1 MDAVATVNLLQK
13 MDRRITMA
21 KTPEELYQEREKR
34 VLDAVALRKPDTIP
48 ILPFFS
54 FFVARYAGMT
64 IQEVMNDPDK
74 LFDAQWKTLIDFEPD
89 MDNNPYNLRLL
100 GPILEVLDFKQLLW
114 PGHGLSSDHTY
125 QFVEGEYMMVDEYD
139 HFLLDPLDFMIR
151 KYWPRIFGAMKGFE
165 KLPPLHNIISYY
177 MGIPT
182 GFAMFTVPEVKSALE
197 VLQKAGEKSMQI
209 LMYSRKYTTE
219 AKKAGFPM
227 QFGGVTQAPFDT
239 LGDYYR
245 GTKGLMLDMYR
256 RPDKVIKACEKLL
269 FFMIEMGVNAARA
282 SGIPRVFI
290 PIHKGL
296 DGFMSEEQF
305 RKFFW
310 PTLRELM
317 VALINEGLTPC
328 PLWEG
333 VCTSR
338 LEIIKDIPAGKAIYA
353 FEATDMA
360 RAKEVLGDTVCL
372 RGNVPLSILA
382 TGTPDDVRAYC
393 KRLIDEVGRNGGFIM
408 DTSTGVDDAKPENL
422 KAMFEFT
429 REYGVY

>member
-1 MDAVATVNLLQK
+1 MDWRT
-13 MDRRITMA
+13 TMT

-34 VLDAVALRKPDTIP
+34 VLDAIALKKPDAVP

-74 LFDAQWKTLIDFEPD
+74 LFEAQWKTLMDFQPD

-125 QFVEGEYMMVDEYD
+125 QFVEGEYMTVDEYD

-151 KYWPRIFGAMKGFE
+151 KYWPRIFGVMKGFE

-177 MGIPT
+177 MGVPT
-182 GFAMFTVPEVKSALE
+182 GFAMFTLPEVQSGLDALK
-197 VLQKAGEKSMQI
+197 KAGEKSMQI
-209 LMYSRKYTTE
+209 LTYSRKFTTA
-219 AKKAGFPM
+219 AKDAGFPM

-245 GTKGLMLDMYR
+245 GTKGLMLYMYR

-269 FFMIEMGVNAARA
+269 SFMIEMGVNAARA

-305 RKFFW
+305 KKFFW

-317 VALINEGLTPC
+317 VTLIGQGLTPC

-333 VCTSR
+333 DCTSR

-353 FEATDMA
+353 FEATDMV
-360 RAKEVLGDTVCL
+360 RAKEVLGGTVCL

-382 TGTPDDVRAYC
+382 TGSPDDVRAYC
-393 KRLIDEVGRNGGFIM
+393 KKLIDLVGKGGGFIM

-422 KAMFEFT
+422 RAMFEFT